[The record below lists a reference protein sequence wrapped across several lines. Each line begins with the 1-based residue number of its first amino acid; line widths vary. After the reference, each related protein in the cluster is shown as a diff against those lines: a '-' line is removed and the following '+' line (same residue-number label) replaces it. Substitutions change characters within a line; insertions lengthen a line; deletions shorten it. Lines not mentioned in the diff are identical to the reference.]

1 MLTQHFIGYV
11 TCLSRSSSR
20 KPQVAGAKWLFL
32 LFLREGLS
40 LESLSFLARP
50 ESGCLRWKVLIVA
63 LRTTHRTTPFFECL
77 KIKFCLAR

>member
-20 KPQVAGAKWLFL
+20 KPRVAGAKWLFL

-50 ESGCLRWKVLIVA
+50 ESGCLRWKVLIVHDA
-63 LRTTHRTTPFFECL
+63 VEVYCFTLFYLFVT
-77 KIKFCLAR
+77 